1 MAAHCNNSDSTSQYP
16 PFCCVH
22 GSESQPLLGHHPHPH
37 LSQQQSRDGD
47 CRVDLH
53 DEKTGHDT
61 RGPCPSNNKK
71 IRRGK
76 FWGRVCSL
84 VVLGW
89 VYYTFLYNGRG
100 SHDHGHH
107 HDHHLDIDSD
117 VSSQAG
123 TYGTCAKATSDWNST
138 MKTDASNLRLRFGK
152 GRFGSHVQV
161 YQRDVSIPTILVK
174 SKITPLK
181 TRFDAKLDPLGPEI
195 DENQSE
201 VENLGLHLEIKN
213 VGDLFDV
220 LIWFKDRDVVEHG
233 ETHHA
238 CAKLDIDIILPN
250 TYQHYG
256 TLTIDGGVTTITTH
270 DLGGIGFQKLELGT
284 SVGDV
289 VTQGVILADEV
300 LVHTLTGKA
309 ALEAVEVATENMPLN
324 VEVSTHTG
332 SISVGAK
339 TTFLDNDNIHAHKV
353 ITTASTGSIKVHVS
367 PAAAEVPSSKK
378 AGNLEIAAHT
388 NTGAVGV
395 TVQLADK
402 SQSLVLSAM
411 VKTGSV
417 DAAVSDEFTGHFDAS
432 TVTGSAKVQE
442 TTGSTG
448 VIVYEKQTATQQ
460 AGTRIHDGDRGQS
473 SILLSTQTGRASLTF
488 TS

>member
-47 CRVDLH
+47 CRVDVH
-53 DEKTGHDT
+53 DEKTSHDT
-61 RGPCPSNNKK
+61 RGPCPSNSKK
-71 IRRGK
+71 IRRRK

-89 VYYTFLYNGRG
+89 VYYTFVHNGRG

-107 HDHHLDIDSD
+107 GHHLDIDSD

-138 MKTDASNLRLRFGK
+138 LSTDAQNLRLRFGK

-161 YQRDVSIPTILVK
+161 YQGDVSIPTILVK
-174 SKITPLK
+174 GKITPWR
-181 TRFDAKLDPLGPEI
+181 TRLDAKLDSLGPEI

-213 VGDLFDV
+213 DLDQLEVF
-220 LIWFKDRDVVEHG
+220 IWFKDRDIVEHG

-250 TYQHYG
+250 AYQHYG
-256 TLTIDGGVTTITTH
+256 TITIDGGVTTINTH

-284 SVGDV
+284 NVGDV
-289 VTQGVILADEV
+289 VTQGVVLADKV

-309 ALEAVEVATENMPLN
+309 TLEALEVATEDTPLN
-324 VEVSTHTG
+324 VEVSTRTG

-339 TTFLDNDNIHAHKV
+339 TTFLNDDNIHAHKV

-367 PAAAEVPSSKK
+367 PAAPEVPSGKK
-378 AGNLEIAAHT
+378 AGDLEITAHT
-388 NTGAVGV
+388 NTGAVGI
-395 TVQLADK
+395 TTQLADK
-402 SQSLVLSAM
+402 LQSLVLSAM
-411 VKTGSV
+411 VNTGSV
-417 DAAVSDEFTGHFDAS
+417 DAAVSDEFTGHFDVS

-448 VIVYEKQTATQQ
+448 VIVYNRQTATQK

-473 SILLSTQTGRASLTF
+473 SILLSTRTGHASLTF